1 MEIRRPPRI
10 EFPAAVYHV
19 ITRGNNRQRVFTDV
33 HGFWLPRSV
42 IVRGNQRRQTF
53 LGTETPIWK
62 GSADIGTKI
71 KDEKVEDKRRVGKTS
86 GGSQENDERE
96 ELQCNPIF

>member
-1 MEIRRPPRI
+1 MSSSE
-10 EFPAAVYHV
+10 V
-19 ITRGNNRQRVFTDV
+19 IKG
-33 HGFWLPRSV
+33 
-42 IVRGNQRRQTF
+42 QTF
-53 LGTETPIWK
+53 LGTGPIWK

>member
-1 MEIRRPPRI
+1 MKARVSFCQWRSCVLLASNSPLLSTTSLREATIVRGFSRKSTSFGSR
-10 EFPAAVYHV
+10 VLYH
-19 ITRGNNRQRVFTDV
+19 
-33 HGFWLPRSV
+33 V

-53 LGTETPIWK
+53 LGTGPIWK

-86 GGSQENDERE
+86 GGVPGE
-96 ELQCNPIF
+96 

>member
-1 MEIRRPPRI
+1 MSSSEVIKGGRRFLRP
-10 EFPAAVYHV
+10 
-19 ITRGNNRQRVFTDV
+19 G
-33 HGFWLPRSV
+33 LPT
-42 IVRGNQRRQTF
+42 G
-53 LGTETPIWK
+53 PIWK